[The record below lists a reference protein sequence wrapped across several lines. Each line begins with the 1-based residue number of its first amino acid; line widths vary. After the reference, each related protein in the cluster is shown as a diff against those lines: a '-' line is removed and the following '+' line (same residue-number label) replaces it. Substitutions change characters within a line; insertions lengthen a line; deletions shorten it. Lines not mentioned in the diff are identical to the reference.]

1 MLLIL
6 AIVILL
12 FTPVLMTSIRFLQPK
27 FAYQYLLAFLSSLI
41 LWIIVLISR
50 PDNPQDILLLN
61 WQPESLF
68 PYSPTLLL
76 DHYSWSFAFAIST
89 LLLAVILTSTARLSL
104 SNWRSWAGSLILSGL
119 GILAVLAGNPLT
131 LLIAWAALDLCECI
145 ILMILAQGGRVRL
158 RIVYGISIR
167 TVGIGLLLIAMLLS
181 WSAGE
186 TLTFTSIPA
195 QAALLLFAAAAL
207 RLGILPLHPPFILET
222 QLRRGLGTTL
232 RLVPVGASLILITR
246 TASIGFNERL
256 VPLLLALAVFVALYG
271 AAAWI
276 AASDELRGRAFWIL
290 GIASLAVGASIR
302 AQPEASLAW
311 GLACLL
317 SGAFIFLASPRN
329 QLISRLLYM
338 GVLAISGLPFTPLW
352 NGWLTYGMLQRE
364 GSLIALFTDALF
376 SFGFFS
382 IHILMIFGYLRHIS
396 HIVDDPPIIERW
408 IWALYLPGLAVLII
422 AHFVLGFFS
431 LPDLN
436 SLVLA
441 GWLSGV
447 IVSVI
452 SLILWQRARN
462 RLRTFD
468 FVDSSLTRLEP
479 VLHLSWIYHPLR
491 SIYLLMGRFITLI
504 STILEGEGGLLW
516 TMLIVL
522 LLFSLS
528 RF

>member
-1 MLLIL
+1 
-6 AIVILL
+6 
-12 FTPVLMTSIRFLQPK
+12 
-27 FAYQYLLAFLSSLI
+27 
-41 LWIIVLISR
+41 
-50 PDNPQDILLLN
+50 
-61 WQPESLF
+61 
-68 PYSPTLLL
+68 
-76 DHYSWSFAFAIST
+76 
-89 LLLAVILTSTARLSL
+89 
-104 SNWRSWAGSLILSGL
+104 
-119 GILAVLAGNPLT
+119 
-131 LLIAWAALDLCECI
+131 
-145 ILMILAQGGRVRL
+145 
-158 RIVYGISIR
+158 
-167 TVGIGLLLIAMLLS
+167 
-181 WSAGE
+181 
-186 TLTFTSIPA
+186 
-195 QAALLLFAAAAL
+195 
-207 RLGILPLHPPFILET
+207 
-222 QLRRGLGTTL
+222 
-232 RLVPVGASLILITR
+232 
-246 TASIGFNERL
+246 
-256 VPLLLALAVFVALYG
+256 
-271 AAAWI
+271 
-276 AASDELRGRAFWIL
+276 
-290 GIASLAVGASIR
+290 
-302 AQPEASLAW
+302 
-311 GLACLL
+311 
-317 SGAFIFLASPRN
+317 
-329 QLISRLLYM
+329 M

-447 IVSVI
+447 LVSVI